1 MLLAGYSGRVPGSGP
16 FLVCS
21 FCGQNQK
28 QVKKLIA
35 GPDEYI
41 CDRCISGAL
50 AVTAEPGRTVSTP
63 IATIRLVPDEASA
76 EPCSFCGKPR
86 HQVAAVASTG
96 DARICDECLGL
107 CGTIADEELR
117 GEPGPAPGT

>member
-1 MLLAGYSGRVPGSGP
+1 MLLAGYSGRLPGSGP

-35 GPDEYI
+35 GPDVYI

-50 AVTAEPGRTVSTP
+50 AVTAEPGT
-63 IATIRLVPDEASA
+63 
-76 EPCSFCGKPR
+76 
-86 HQVAAVASTG
+86 
-96 DARICDECLGL
+96 
-107 CGTIADEELR
+107 
-117 GEPGPAPGT
+117 